1 MTSRPA
7 QTMCLAAAAV
17 ALGASLAA
25 RTAAIQQ
32 AAPSPQERVAALKQS
47 MQESQTKLRQYEWVE
62 TTIISLKGEEKART
76 QKRCYYGADGK
87 LQKVPI
93 GGPAP
98 AQESPAGGGRRG
110 RVKAKVVENKKDEMS
125 DYMEKAVALIHQY
138 VPPNAEK
145 IQAAKDGGKM
155 KVLPPQAG
163 KVRVEFKDFV
173 LPGDLMNIDVDAKA
187 LLLAGVN
194 IATYLEK
201 KDDAVTL
208 DVIFGKLTDGTGYN
222 AKTTLAAK
230 AKNITVVIENSGHRP
245 LGK

>member
-1 MTSRPA
+1 MKFKHLALLATIAGGSA
-7 QTMCLAAAAV
+7 IALAASQDAA
-17 ALGASLAA
+17 
-25 RTAAIQQ
+25 Q
-32 AAPSPQERVAALKQS
+32 APPSPDQLVAKLKQNLADGAK
-47 MQESQTKLRQYEWVE
+47 KLRQYEWVE
-62 TTIISLKGEEKART
+62 TTVISLKGEEKARK
-76 QKRCYYGADGK
+76 QNRAYYGADGK
-87 LQKVPI
+87 LTKVPI
-93 GGPAP
+93 GAPPAK
-98 AQESPAGGGRRG
+98 AESQGGGGGRSG
-110 RVKAKVVENKKDEMS
+110 RLKERVVENKKDEMQE
-125 DYMEKAVALIHQY
+125 YMQKAVALVHKY
-138 VPPNAEK
+138 VPPSPEL
-145 IQAAKDGGKM
+145 IQKAKDGK
-155 KVLPPQAG
+155 KLTVQPPQNG
-163 KVRVEFKDFV
+163 RVRVEFKDFV